1 MELFL
6 LFMTLPLLG
15 TSLPMPQGLQN
26 LFPPPYVSWRARAGI
41 VGGEEAPQKEWPW
54 QVSLRKQ
61 KDEREDALWMHICGG
76 SLIHPQW
83 ILTAASCFP
92 DMREEPSNYKVQL
105 REQHLYYEDDLR
117 PLSKIV
123 VHSSFTSK
131 TKGADIALLKL
142 KEPVQISSQV
152 QPIQLPA
159 ISQNF
164 SNTECWVTGWGDIYY
179 QENLLPPFTLRQVQV
194 PVLANHHCDQLYH
207 KVSTVAESVRI
218 IPEDMICA
226 GKSDNGICE
235 GDSGGSLVC
244 KVENSWLQAGV
255 ASWVEECGGIPT
267 HPGVYTSVSKY
278 LDWIQ
283 KNIQ

>member
-1 MELFL
+1 
-6 LFMTLPLLG
+6 MTLPLLG
-15 TSLPMPQGLQN
+15 TSFPMPQGVQY
-26 LFPPPYVSWRARAGI
+26 LFPPPYVPWRARAGI
-41 VGGEEAPQKEWPW
+41 VGGEEAPKKEWPW

-61 KDEREDALWMHICGG
+61 EDEREDALWMHICGG
-76 SLIHPQW
+76 SLIHPEW
-83 ILTAASCFP
+83 ILTAASCFL
-92 DMREEPSNYKVQL
+92 DMREEPSNYRVQL
-105 REQHLYYEDDLR
+105 RQQHLYYEDALR

-123 VHSSFTSK
+123 VHSSFTSE
-131 TKGADIALLKL
+131 TRGADIALLKL

-159 ISQNF
+159 TSQNF

-179 QENLLPPFTLRQVQV
+179 QESLLPPFALRQVQV
-194 PVLANHHCDQLYH
+194 PVWDNRHCDQLYH
-207 KVSTVAESVRI
+207 EVSTVAKSVRI

-226 GKSDNGICE
+226 GDGDNGICE
-235 GDSGGSLVC
+235 GDSGGPLVC

-255 ASWVEECGGIPT
+255 ASWVEECGKIST